1 MENVRKI
8 LEERRIPFD
17 IIRHKQPIR
26 TAKEGAKALGID
38 LGQTAPAL
46 VLKADDDYVVLIMSG
61 ARGRIDLEAAAGL
74 LGRGRLLLAS
84 RDEVREATGHEA
96 GAIPLVGHTL
106 PCLVDKL
113 LYQYSYIYGGTG
125 EPASTLKLD
134 PRDLSKVNHVLAYLD
149 ADGAG

>member
-17 IIRHKQPIR
+17 IIRHKQSIR
-26 TAKEGAKALGID
+26 TAKEGAEVLGID
-38 LGQTAPAL
+38 IGQTAPAL
-46 VLKADDDYVVLIMSG
+46 VLKADDEYVVLIMSG

-74 LGRGRLLLAS
+74 LGRGKLVLAS
-84 RDEVREATGHEA
+84 RDEVQEATGYEA

-113 LYQYSYIYGGTG
+113 LYQYPCIYGGTG

-134 PRDLSKVNHVLAYLD
+134 PGDLSKVNHVLAYLD
-149 ADGAG
+149 ADGIG

>member
-1 MENVRKI
+1 M
-8 LEERRIPFD
+8 
-17 IIRHKQPIR
+17 
-26 TAKEGAKALGID
+26 
-38 LGQTAPAL
+38 
-46 VLKADDDYVVLIMSG
+46 LKADDDYVVLIMSG
-61 ARGRIDLEAAAGL
+61 ARGRIDLEAAAAL